1 MEALEGL
8 VTINGADIWKEYGAF
23 LTEEKKGGRENL
35 TAIMTPSEAK
45 AHVGVDIRDR
55 DGVKF
60 SDTLEVRNKEREVT
74 LHFAIFAPT
83 RREWLARYRA
93 FITMLKQGR
102 AGWLTFRFRQL
113 NLTMRMFY
121 VSSSSYKPLTSLWQ
135 GEIQASRFK
144 VTFKEPEPT
153 F

>member
-8 VTINGADIWKEYGAF
+8 VTINGTDIWKEYGAF

-35 TAIMTPSEAK
+35 TAIMTPSKAK
-45 AHVGVDIRDR
+45 AHVGVDIRER
-55 DGVKF
+55 DGVKY
-60 SDTLEVRNKEREVT
+60 SDTLEVRNQEREVS

-83 RREWLARYRA
+83 KGEWLARYRA
-93 FITMLKQGR
+93 FITMLKQG
-102 AGWLTFRFRQL
+102 WLTFSFPSL
-113 NLTMRMFY
+113 DMTMRMFY
-121 VSSSSYKPLTSLWQ
+121 VGCPGYRPLTYLWKE
-135 GEIQASRFK
+135 GVHASRFK

>member
-35 TAIMTPSEAK
+35 TTIMTPSKAK
-45 AHVGVDIRDR
+45 AHVGVDIRER
-55 DGVKF
+55 DGVKY
-60 SDTLEVRNKEREVT
+60 SDTLEVRNQEREVT

-83 RREWLARYRA
+83 RRDWLARYRA
-93 FITMLKQGR
+93 FITMLKQGDG
-102 AGWLTFRFRQL
+102 GWLTFSFPSL
-113 NLTMRMFY
+113 DMTMRMFY
-121 VSSSSYKPLTSLWQ
+121 VSCPGYRPLTYLWNE
-135 GEIQASRFK
+135 GVHAGRFK